1 MYLPFILKEVT
12 KRKSRSIII
21 ILMIAVISSLLI
33 LVTVFLNTYSDAIY
47 APFKEI
53 DANIIL
59 QKSSDNK
66 AMDMKSKIRIPFGK
80 DIFSE
85 KEISDISSL
94 NHIKDISKS
103 LVVWQFE
110 KNGFTSIEGIEPE
123 NFLSRKYKSWISD
136 GNFIDTTNNKTAV
149 VESHFA
155 KFNHLKIGST
165 ILLNDIKFDIT
176 GILKIKEES
185 QIFSSNVYIR
195 INDAQQLSDFKGYN
209 LMYLKL
215 DDISNEDS
223 IKNSIKKIN
232 GKINAISGNTI
243 SSSLGNI
250 TNIYQKFYF
259 LGLAIITSI
268 LILILTKITS
278 ISLFEKS
285 RDIGILQSVGWT
297 SFDIIRQIVLEMEV
311 KIISGFIIGSIF
323 SFCFILI
330 LKNITLKFSSIGL
343 EAQTSI
349 SVPISFSP
357 FVILIYFT
365 LIGSIS
371 GIVAYI
377 LARKMAYMKPVKNL
391 VRL

>member
-1 MYLPFILKEVT
+1 
-12 KRKSRSIII
+12 
-21 ILMIAVISSLLI
+21 
-33 LVTVFLNTYSDAIY
+33 
-47 APFKEI
+47 
-53 DANIIL
+53 
-59 QKSSDNK
+59 
-66 AMDMKSKIRIPFGK
+66 MDMKSKIRIPFGK